1 MSLFHRPFATR
12 RQFLHRAAGAAAVA
26 LPLVAPSARAAASLP
41 AERRLSLVHTH
52 TRERIDLTYAEGGRY
67 VSAALATLERF
78 LRDHYSGAVGRI
90 DPQLY
95 DLLHRVQREL
105 GADERMVEIVSAYRS
120 PATNARLRETRGGG
134 VARHSLHLEG
144 RALDLRLPGVSL
156 EDLRDAARSLAAGGV
171 GYYAREKFVHLDTG
185 RVRTW

>member
-12 RQFLHRAAGAAAVA
+12 RHFLHRAAGAAAVA
-26 LPLVAPSARAAASLP
+26 LPLVAPPARAAAALP
-41 AERRLSLVHTH
+41 DERRLSLVHTH
-52 TRERIDLTYAEGGRY
+52 TRERIDLAYAVGGQY
-67 VSAALATLERF
+67 VSAALTTLERF

-105 GADERMVEIVSAYRS
+105 GTASVVEIVSAYRS

-144 RALDLRLPGVSL
+144 RALDLRLQGVALS
-156 EDLRDAARSLAAGGV
+156 DLRDAARSLAAGGV
-171 GYYAREKFVHLDTG
+171 GYYARDQFVHLDTG
-185 RVRTW
+185 RVRAW

>member
-1 MSLFHRPFATR
+1 MSHFHRPFTTR

-26 LPLVAPSARAAASLP
+26 LPLAARPARAATPP
-41 AERRLSLVHTH
+41 AGERRLSLLHTH
-52 TRERIDLTYAEGGRY
+52 TRERVELTYAVGARY
-67 VSAALATLERF
+67 LPAALATLDRF
-78 LRDHYSGAVGRI
+78 LRDHYSGDVGRI
-90 DPQLY
+90 DPRLY

-105 GADERMVEIVSAYRS
+105 GADEHMVEIVSAYRS

-144 RALDLRLPGVSL
+144 RAIDLRLQGVAL
-156 EDLRDAARSLAAGGV
+156 ADLRDAARSLAAGGV
-171 GYYAREKFVHLDTG
+171 GYYAREQFVHLDTG